1 MVEVLAGTFATSAAF
16 LSIMVACYAVHMMRL
31 VHGEARLK
39 PWKILLIALFLFT
52 IEEVLGALK
61 YFDIY
66 KHPFLTHIIPSFIL
80 GLIIYALVLEI
91 IIVKTQ

>member
-1 MVEVLAGTFATSAAF
+1 
-16 LSIMVACYAVHMMRL
+16 MMRL

-39 PWKILLIALFLFT
+39 PWKLLLIVLFLFT

-61 YFDIY
+61 FFNIY
-66 KHPFLTHIIPSFIL
+66 THPFLTHIIPSFIL
-80 GLIIYALVLEI
+80 GILIYALVLEI